1 VSKALFIE
9 FFDCCMSDLEG
20 ELLSLANAVRELT
33 LEVRKQGRELQALH
47 RLVESRLDFQV
58 ISEPDS
64 SRPATP
70 ARLTAA
76 SSASAV
82 AVSSSKQASRLIS
95 DQERRLVAERIGA
108 FFKQSLAGQHRGASG
123 REDNPL
129 GSKLYV
135 LIRDA
140 QGCTYSP
147 PVLVA
152 SFAKLKR
159 LVKPQG
165 VVSEEAIFCGFPT
178 QWEAEAEAEES
189 GSEEVHRPADL
200 YFVWSG
206 GATNFEYEVGA
217 LTVGEGDNAKQVAVI
232 LVTALEGRT
241 LAVFP
246 QGAWAKKV
254 KQRRLPSGPFS
265 KPLLA
270 EVAVSSVKDRRLPEQ
285 RSRVKV
291 WFGLLEDSLA
301 NLVTFDVPGPV
312 DMGFQLAEQSRLPFA
327 QALVDVAESQFGFMT
342 AASPDQEAGGSAAL
356 EARLRALEASLK
368 SVVGSVQQLVDRQPE
383 RQRPD
388 AVARSKAPARKKK
401 PEGSIP
407 GTPPPPGRAR
417 EVPGLDPAVLQAAR
431 DAGVRPDELNELAG
445 FLGSRSRPLGD
456 FPAAGAGAGD
466 LEAPSELGGS
476 GAEGSERGS
485 GAGGQA
491 PIEAAVVTLTGLMK
505 EIVKDRTRQS
515 DRALTLESA
524 LDRAES
530 SSWDA
535 SGSASSG
542 SRSKSVAYR
551 VLRESLRKRPEVIY
565 QSIEN
570 LLEEDLLSRRAT
582 GNLAASQASARA
594 WVEFRS
600 RVGNYPSTIRAMWAI
615 AGILDSLRDGSPAEA
630 RARAC
635 LALASFDQQ
644 SIDNGAW
651 VYAQEITLEPS
662 PPLSAFQSRRVVV
675 SEGRAIPL
683 HRRRTTMITA
693 KGADAAEAKAKREAP
708 TGALAQCDKTALRL
722 TALVMDHLLA
732 RPLNRLK
739 RGPACSPYCAQRS
752 SQLVSPVSRGW
763 DRVARRVLA
772 WNEYPAVSAEEMG
785 RAATKVEKI
794 EEQVASLRYATPD
807 AHTCLPDI
815 ALARDVDASR
825 VTFPEA
831 PAFDPCPFLDDT
843 LRDLY
848 VFPSRSS
855 CGFADLPDPPRVRFR
870 ARDKKARIELLTL
883 LDSTDRLALHPA
895 EPSDMLGCAGLFA
908 IPKSMER
915 DRLII
920 DARPG
925 NMTQATDTAW
935 LITMAT
941 ASSLLGLELLPEEDL
956 WISGAD
962 VKDYYHNFL
971 ISADR
976 SHLYRFVGT
985 YTPAELSHLRAF
997 RPELLKCKAISASL
1011 CTMAMGDVNSVTF
1024 GQAAHVGLM
1033 LAAGVIPLSSL
1044 LTLRGRIPRAPTTM
1058 GVVIDDLILLEKSLR
1073 SVGPLH
1079 SADIMAAAHQAYK
1092 DAHLPIHAGKCFQEA
1107 TAATFW
1113 GCDVDGSAG
1122 WVRPSW
1128 ARLVPLVGL
1137 SLACLRLPCLSVSL
1151 LETLAGSWISVLS
1164 FRRRCLS
1171 MLDHI
1176 YVLQRGKSRKEL
1188 VSNIPELRAELFC
1201 LCVLAPQ
1208 LASDLRAQS
1217 SNYLVA
1223 TDSADDRG
1231 AAVGSSLEGS
1241 WGRELQRHTLT
1252 KGLWNRLLK
1261 PSDVMLRRAGQLPW
1275 DQ

>member
-1 VSKALFIE
+1 MALRPVPLSILGGSLASVLLRSFEDRLPTFDLPPASALSASCIAPELVDFVHWPSLLAGIGIGVSKALFIE

-82 AVSSSKQASRLIS
+82 AVSSSKQASGLIS

-108 FFKQSLAGQHRGASG
+108 FFKRSLAGQHRGASG

-178 QWEAEAEAEES
+178 QWEAALACSSAGLAPLLAMSEAEAEAEES

-505 EIVKDRTRQS
+505 EIVKDRTKQS

-675 SEGRAIPL
+675 SDPL
-683 HRRRTTMITA
+683 DSYHS
-693 KGADAAEAKAKREAP
+693 K
-708 TGALAQCDKTALRL
+708 
-722 TALVMDHLLA
+722 
-732 RPLNRLK
+732 
-739 RGPACSPYCAQRS
+739 
-752 SQLVSPVSRGW
+752 
-763 DRVARRVLA
+763 
-772 WNEYPAVSAEEMG
+772 
-785 RAATKVEKI
+785 
-794 EEQVASLRYATPD
+794 
-807 AHTCLPDI
+807 
-815 ALARDVDASR
+815 
-825 VTFPEA
+825 
-831 PAFDPCPFLDDT
+831 
-843 LRDLY
+843 
-848 VFPSRSS
+848 
-855 CGFADLPDPPRVRFR
+855 
-870 ARDKKARIELLTL
+870 L
-883 LDSTDRLALHPA
+883 LDSRV
-895 EPSDMLGCAGLFA
+895 
-908 IPKSMER
+908 
-915 DRLII
+915 
-920 DARPG
+920 
-925 NMTQATDTAW
+925 
-935 LITMAT
+935 
-941 ASSLLGLELLPEEDL
+941 
-956 WISGAD
+956 AD
-962 VKDYYHNFL
+962 
-971 ISADR
+971 
-976 SHLYRFVGT
+976 
-985 YTPAELSHLRAF
+985 
-997 RPELLKCKAISASL
+997 
-1011 CTMAMGDVNSVTF
+1011 
-1024 GQAAHVGLM
+1024 
-1033 LAAGVIPLSSL
+1033 
-1044 LTLRGRIPRAPTTM
+1044 
-1058 GVVIDDLILLEKSLR
+1058 ILLHR
-1073 SVGPLH
+1073 V
-1079 SADIMAAAHQAYK
+1079 
-1092 DAHLPIHAGKCFQEA
+1092 
-1107 TAATFW
+1107 
-1113 GCDVDGSAG
+1113 
-1122 WVRPSW
+1122 
-1128 ARLVPLVGL
+1128 
-1137 SLACLRLPCLSVSL
+1137 
-1151 LETLAGSWISVLS
+1151 
-1164 FRRRCLS
+1164 
-1171 MLDHI
+1171 
-1176 YVLQRGKSRKEL
+1176 KEL
-1188 VSNIPELRAELFC
+1188 ES
-1201 LCVLAPQ
+1201 
-1208 LASDLRAQS
+1208 
-1217 SNYLVA
+1217 YLDA
-1223 TDSADDRG
+1223 KR
-1231 AAVGSSLEGS
+1231 
-1241 WGRELQRHTLT
+1241 
-1252 KGLWNRLLK
+1252 
-1261 PSDVMLRRAGQLPW
+1261 
-1275 DQ
+1275 